1 MKQVDHY
8 EVEVK
13 YSGKVTDYTVEQLYE
28 MAKAVQDKR
37 GDFSPDYTMK
47 LSDKD
52 ARKIDGA
59 MGVLCDFP
67 DNKVCV
73 FAYSFIREEVE
84 E

>member
-8 EVEVK
+8 EVEIK
-13 YSGKVTDYTVEQLYE
+13 YSGKVTDYTVEQLYD
-28 MAKAVQDKR
+28 MAKAAQDRR
-37 GDFSPDYTMK
+37 GDYSPAYTIK

-52 ARKIDGA
+52 ARQLDGM

-73 FAYSFIREEVE
+73 FGFSFIREEETV
-84 E
+84 

>member
-1 MKQVDHY
+1 M
-8 EVEVK
+8 EVK
-13 YSGKVTDYTVEQLYE
+13 YSGKLTDYTTEQLYN
-28 MAKAVQDKR
+28 MAKAAQDR
-37 GDFSPDYTMK
+37 RMDYSPAYTMK

-67 DNKVCV
+67 DNKICV